1 MHELQRL
8 VRLHGNPLIQGTRVT
23 WVWEGETAPYLVGD
37 FNDWDD
43 SVALLQPVARGVWS
57 YSTELPLDAYI
68 EYALR
73 AHPNGH
79 ERLPDPYN
87 ARRTPNG
94 MGYHN
99 YFFYM
104 PQGKPSLLARRR
116 RSGRGQ
122 LLERELRDTML
133 MATPRRSVW
142 LYQPPV
148 QEPCPLLIVLDGKD
162 YLRRANLPAIIEN
175 LSAPGKMRPVA
186 LALIDNGG
194 PARGVEYLCS
204 EATLGLLLTQVIPL
218 AQSELNLLPPESGTY
233 GILGASLGG
242 LMALYAG
249 LRAPHIFGRVLSQS
263 GAFLLP
269 GYETPVFEL
278 VRRQAAPTLQT
289 WLDVGRYESL
299 LQANRALR
307 SEMQARGYNVAY
319 REFNAGHNY
328 PAWRDN
334 VHHGLMALYPNEQHG
349 IAQP

>member
-1 MHELQRL
+1 MHELQRR
-8 VRLHGNPLIQGTRVT
+8 VRLDGNPLIDGKRVT

-37 FNDWDD
+37 FNNWEDHT
-43 SVALLQPVARGVWS
+43 ALLQPVANGLWS

-68 EYALR
+68 EYAFR
-73 AHPNGH
+73 AYPNAH

-104 PQGKPSLLARRR
+104 PQGRPSPLARRR

-122 LLERELRDTML
+122 LLERELRDTVL
-133 MATPRRSVW
+133 MATPRRTVW
-142 LYQPPV
+142 LYQPQV
-148 QEPCPLLIVLDGKD
+148 EEACPLLIVLDGKD

-175 LSAPGKMRPVA
+175 LSAPGKMRPLA
-186 LALIDNGG
+186 LALVDSGG

-204 EATLGLLLTQVIPL
+204 EATVGLLLQQVLPM
-218 AQSELNLLPPESGTY
+218 AQAELNLLPPESGTY

-249 LRAPHIFGRVLSQS
+249 LRAPNIFGRVLSQS
-263 GAFLLP
+263 GAFLFP
-269 GYETPVFEL
+269 GYRPPVFEM
-278 VRRQAAPTLQT
+278 VERRQAAHLQA
-289 WLDVGRYESL
+289 WLQVGRYEGL
-299 LQANRALR
+299 LDANQEMRNALI
-307 SEMQARGYNVAY
+307 QHGYALGY
-319 REFNAGHNY
+319 HEYNAGHNY

-334 VHHGLMALYPNEQHG
+334 LHHGLMALYPG
-349 IAQP
+349 KPLLSR

>member
-1 MHELQRL
+1 
-8 VRLHGNPLIQGTRVT
+8 
-23 WVWEGETAPYLVGD
+23 
-37 FNDWDD
+37 
-43 SVALLQPVARGVWS
+43 LL
-57 YSTELPLDAYI
+57 T
-68 EYALR
+68 
-73 AHPNGH
+73 
-79 ERLPDPYN
+79 
-87 ARRTPNG
+87 
-94 MGYHN
+94 
-99 YFFYM
+99 
-104 PQGKPSLLARRR
+104 RRR

-133 MATPRRSVW
+133 IATPRRTVW

-162 YLRRANLPAIIEN
+162 YLRRTNLPAIVEN
-175 LSAPGKMRPVA
+175 LAAPGKIRPLA
-186 LALIDNGG
+186 LAFVDSGG

-204 EATLGLLLTQVIPL
+204 EATLGLLLTQVLPM
-218 AQSELNLLPPESGTY
+218 AQAELNLLPPESGTY

-249 LRAPHIFGRVLSQS
+249 LRAPQVFTHILSQS

-278 VRRQAAPTLQT
+278 VRRQAAPALKV

-299 LQANRALR
+299 LQANRTLLA
-307 SEMQARGYNVAY
+307 EMKERGYDIGY

-334 VHHGLMALYPNEQHG
+334 LHHGLMALYPG
-349 IAQP
+349 TPLSIR